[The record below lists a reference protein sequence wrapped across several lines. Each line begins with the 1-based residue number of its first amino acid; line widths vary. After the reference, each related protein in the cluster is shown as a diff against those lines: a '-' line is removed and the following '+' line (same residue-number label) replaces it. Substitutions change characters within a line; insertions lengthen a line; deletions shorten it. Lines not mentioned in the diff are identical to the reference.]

1 MPKIYRVQSVSFPDE
16 RLLHAAQVKAKAQ
29 RRSLSNY
36 VCGLIEADL
45 GWDPDAEEPLPPER
59 LGRAKT
65 AVRPPARGGSRGS
78 SSASASESAGVLAA
92 AEAAAPSRPAKSR
105 RK

>member
-16 RLLHAAQVKAKAQ
+16 RLLFAAQKKAKEQ

-36 VCGLIEADL
+36 VCGLIENDL
-45 GWDPDAEEPLPPER
+45 GWDPDAEPPLPADR
-59 LGRAKT
+59 LTRAKP
-65 AVRPPARGGSRGS
+65 AVKTPARKA
-78 SSASASESAGVLAA
+78 SSAAASESASVLAA
-92 AEAAAPSRPAKSR
+92 AESAAPSRPAKSR

>member
-16 RLLHAAQVKAKAQ
+16 RLLAAAQVEAKTQ

-36 VCGLIEADL
+36 VCGLIEDDL
-45 GWDPDAEEPLPPER
+45 GWNAEKADAAER
-59 LGRAKT
+59 QTKPKT
-65 AVRPPARGGSRGS
+65 AARTPARASRGA
-78 SSASASESAGVLAA
+78 SSAAVSADAGVLAA
-92 AEAAAPSRPAKSR
+92 AALAPSSRPAKSR

>member
-65 AVRPPARGGSRGS
+65 PVRTPARGTSRA

>member
-59 LGRAKT
+59 LGRAKPP
-65 AVRPPARGGSRGS
+65 VRTPARGTSRA

-92 AEAAAPSRPAKSR
+92 AEAAAPSRPVKSR

>member
-16 RLLHAAQVKAKAQ
+16 RLLFAAQVEAKNQ

-45 GWDPDAEEPLPPER
+45 GWNPDKADAAER
-59 LGRAKT
+59 QTR
-65 AVRPPARGGSRGS
+65 SRGT
-78 SSASASESAGVLAA
+78 
-92 AEAAAPSRPAKSR
+92 RPAGRSR
-105 RK
+105 AGSK

>member
-16 RLLHAAQVKAKAQ
+16 RLLEAAQVEAKAQ

-36 VCGLIEADL
+36 VCGLIEDDL
-45 GWDPDAEEPLPPER
+45 GWNAEKADAAER
-59 LGRAKT
+59 QNKPKT
-65 AVRPPARGGSRGS
+65 AARTPVRARGA
-78 SSASASESAGVLAA
+78 SSAGASADAGVLASA
-92 AEAAAPSRPAKSR
+92 VLAAPSRPAKSR